1 MSILN
6 ISDEDQQNVY
16 RVLAAVLHIGQLDIV
31 TSEEENSDD
40 AVIANQVRRLA
51 WRLARRT
58 AVVTCCGWQQC
69 FGFSCDSVCVTQC
82 V

>member
-51 WRLARRT
+51 RRT
-58 AVVTCCGWQQC
+58 AVVTCCYWQRC
-69 FGFSCDSVCVTQC
+69 VGFSCD
-82 V
+82 